1 MVANPIKMDLVVARE
16 RCMYDTR
23 EVSSL
28 AELYYNLSE
37 SAITNNHTQREI
49 KDKVFRLL
57 SECSNKSTAKKYHMH
72 CLGLLSTLEK
82 NDSPLFEEAFN
93 HFLYF
98 VYPYCEMSTMENI
111 NSKNVLSESYTKLLQ
126 EEAIKYKICD
136 RIIDNHNKISKR
148 FTTDTPT
155 TLISVDEMC
164 RNVCEMVDTYGMKPH
179 IKMELA
185 FEEIS
190 YLANKKSIEFNQQ
203 DMVES
208 VCDYFLS
215 IPDAPI
221 DTYKKA
227 ILESPI
233 LCQNADEKIKYL
245 TNSGESILEQNI
257 LLTPFD
263 EAMAQIMK
271 ESNEDNK
278 IKELINSYKMETE
291 KSDSKFKQI
300 LNKIFTQSPNA
311 IIDDTPDILH
321 WVRNFAVLGIAAQS
335 PITALFTLIINQYLH
350 FDMKKKETERVINY
364 FKNERSTIEDRI
376 YSTSNKEKLSRLQEY
391 EKSLSSAIDKLEA
404 YNKTL
409 YTDNEFL
416 NKMDSEFGF
425 NESYTFREAKETVIF
440 DNLIEDS
447 KNADKLIEKI
457 AKDSLVKLGAKKTDV
472 KDTIDES
479 SITRYIDPESRISM
493 ILCSYDTR
501 NCKNISD
508 INESA
513 DAIVR
518 GVNNALRNTKSKIY
532 YTVLEGCVDF
542 IFRSKFK
549 VITSFLEETS
559 SANSLTDVDM
569 IRTRII
575 VEAAENMERLS
586 ELSPNTLVT
595 KAIKKIGLIS
605 NEQAEIFIEAWGMG
619 VPIDK
624 EEIVKFVNEYF
635 SYQNECHE
643 YVDAVNFNKLYESI
657 IYDENAD
664 LSTIVEATQI
674 MNDIL
679 NEAVDLN
686 NIKLAW
692 MAAKKKMKGLSAREA
707 EASRDL
713 DAAFNN
719 FLRGVKSFYQTTD
732 NRERIIK
739 GQICP
744 SLSKMIKIGI
754 GLAAIGFVSGGV
766 VFPAVTAVVGIAL
779 SKNASDK
786 ERKMILDEIDI
797 ELQVIDREIKK
808 VEDNGKGSKK
818 YRTLL
823 TYQKNLQREKQRI
836 VYNLSR
842 KGIPI
847 PIKSTAGIGG
857 KE

>member
-1 MVANPIKMDLVVARE
+1 MVANPVNMDLVIARE
-16 RCMYDTR
+16 RCMCDTR
-23 EVSSL
+23 EISGL

-37 SAITNNHTQREI
+37 AAITNNYAQREI
-49 KDKVFRLL
+49 KDKVFHLL
-57 SECSNKSTAKKYHMH
+57 SECSSKLTAKKYHMH
-72 CLGLLSTLEK
+72 CLGLLNTLEK
-82 NDSPLFEEAFN
+82 NNSPIFEEAFN

-98 VYPYCEMSTMENI
+98 VYPYCEMSTMDNI
-111 NSKNVLSESYTKLLQ
+111 NSKNVLSEECMKTLH
-126 EEAIKYKICD
+126 EDAAKYKICD

-148 FTTDTPT
+148 FTTDIFTNQIT
-155 TLISVDEMC
+155 IDEMC
-164 RNVCEMVDTYGMKPH
+164 RNICEMVDTYGMKPH

-190 YLANKKSIEFNQQ
+190 YLADKKNIEFDQQ

-215 IPDAPI
+215 IPESPI

-233 LCQNADEKIKYL
+233 LYNNADEKVKYL
-245 TNSGESILEQNI
+245 TKAEEPILEQNI

-278 IKELINSYKMETE
+278 IKDLINSYKLETE
-291 KSDSKFKQI
+291 KSDSKFKHI
-300 LNKIFTQSPNA
+300 LTKIFTQSPEA

-321 WVRNFAVLGIAAQS
+321 WIRNFAVLGIAAQS
-335 PITALFTLIINQYLH
+335 PITALFALVINQYLH

-364 FKNERSTIEDRI
+364 FKNERSTIENKI
-376 YSTSNKEKLSRLQEY
+376 YSTSNKEKLNRLQDY
-391 EKSLSSAIDKLEA
+391 EKSLSNAIDKLES

-416 NKMDSEFGF
+416 NKMDNELGF

-440 DNLIEDS
+440 SNLIEDS

-457 AKDSLVKLGAKKTDV
+457 AKDSLVKSGAIKTNV
-472 KDTIDES
+472 RDTLDES
-479 SITRYIDPESRISM
+479 SIGRYIDHESRVSL

-501 NCKNISD
+501 NCKDISD

-542 IFRSKFK
+542 VFRSKFK

-575 VEAAENMERLS
+575 VEAAENMEKLNN
-586 ELSPNTLVT
+586 LSPNTLVPQ
-595 KAIKKIGLIS
+595 AIKKIGLLS
-605 NEQAEIFIEAWGMG
+605 NEQARLFIEAWGLG

-624 EEIVKFVNEYF
+624 DEIVKFVNEYF
-635 SYQNECHE
+635 AYQNECYE
-643 YVDAVNFNKLYESI
+643 YVEAVNFNKLYESI
-657 IYDENAD
+657 TYDENAD
-664 LSTIVEATQI
+664 LNTIVEATQI
-674 MNDIL
+674 MSDIL
-679 NEAVDLN
+679 NESVNLN
-686 NIKLAW
+686 DIKLSW
-692 MAAKKKMKGLSAREA
+692 MAAKKKMKGLSAKEA

-739 GQICP
+739 GQVCP

-766 VFPAVTAVVGIAL
+766 VFPAITAVVGIAL

-842 KGIPI
+842 KSIPV

-857 KE
+857 RD